1 MIYTCMILHGHLHL
15 HTQHLYQPMI
25 TQMLTNEPMLESYIG
40 VHLISTMVSIPVART
55 LPDWYDLGQ

>member
-25 TQMLTNEPMLESYIG
+25 TQMLMNEPMLESYIG
-40 VHLISTMVSIPVART
+40 VHLISTNGINPGSKDTTRLV
-55 LPDWYDLGQ
+55 